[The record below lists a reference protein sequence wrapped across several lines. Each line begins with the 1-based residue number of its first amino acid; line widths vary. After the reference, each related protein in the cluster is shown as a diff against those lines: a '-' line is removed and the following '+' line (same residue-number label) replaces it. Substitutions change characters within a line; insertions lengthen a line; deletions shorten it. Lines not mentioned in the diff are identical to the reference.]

1 MNKKYFIFLVIALL
15 PVMIFCNTW
24 YVDCTVAQSGN
35 GTSPAE
41 AFQTIQEAID
51 CISVAEYDTIL
62 VYSGTY
68 NEEVVIGTGF
78 PNNITI
84 CSNYLITGDESYIET
99 TIIDGNGADS
109 GIVLL
114 GPDGCIICG
123 FTITDCYNNSEN
135 FAAGITIGYESYYI
149 NNTIIRN
156 CIIENCINYGT
167 GGGAIGINKGYNCKI
182 ESCIIE
188 NNIND
193 YDNIDGSNY
202 AGGIIANCSYYDFIL
217 DIKNCLINNNEGGG
231 VQIQNANNFD
241 FVLVID
247 NTLISNNTT
256 YDDGAGI
263 NLDLS
268 SLKMNLCTI
277 IGNNTSHDNDNCG
290 VSQCES
296 AMNSKKINNSIIL
309 NTTEFLEYDII
320 RFCGHLQDDDMVPN
334 SSNGS
339 EGNFETTAAECFV
352 SGDDLYHLCWDSPCI
367 DAGEFSGTGPESGM
381 DIGYVPCPHST
392 WTFTQNGGILP
403 VVYDWR
409 SFPRL
414 EVSDGEN
421 NGEFI
426 EACAM
431 LDKFEYPGTPTDVDI
446 WYESDGN
453 PDFYG
458 DWDDTNDEY
467 NWSLNPNNNFMCSTR
482 GYKFMVTDPDDNDS
496 LRVFGEICEPDT
508 DVPVVAGGTDDW
520 VGYFLEDTQYASTA
534 FNYYTFLKLDK
545 IMTKNWTAVKFKNTW
560 LMPAKATLSYGDL
573 VILSDNNQSTNFTF
587 QWQQPGREEIEP
599 YVRPVP
605 TYFSYNEDIDYMPIY
620 VEFGEEIPFEIGVYV
635 NGECRGAEVVDSDSL
650 FHIRAY
656 IYDEEP
662 GYEVQFVQ
670 YFGRNESRIVDYQ
683 VIRDPLRTGNE
694 KLITGN
700 LGEWSFISFTNP
712 LGEEVPS
719 IAKSLSAY
727 PNPFNPTV
735 QVCFA
740 LAEDGVANL
749 NVFNVKGQKVITLLK
764 SKMCTAGEDIN
775 QVWDGR
781 NELGKEVSGGI
792 YLISL
797 KANGKAQTQKVVL
810 LK

>member
-1 MNKKYFIFLVIALL
+1 MNKIYFILMAFFMLPILL
-15 PVMIFCNTW
+15 LSTTW
-24 YVDCTVAQSGN
+24 YVDCTVTSSGN

-41 AFQTIQEAID
+41 AFQTIMEAVD
-51 CISVAEYDTIL
+51 CQSLSEYDTIL
-62 VYSGTY
+62 ILPGTY
-68 NEEVVIGTGF
+68 NEVITLDNTK
-78 PNNITI
+78 PDNLTI
-84 CSNYLITGDESYIET
+84 CSNYLTTEDETYIES
-99 TIIDGNGADS
+99 TIIDGEGTNK
-109 GIVLL
+109 GILIS
-114 GPDGCIICG
+114 GPDGCTICG
-123 FTITDCYNNSEN
+123 LTITDCYSNLNYR
-135 FAAGITIGYESYYI
+135 AAGITIGSFI
-149 NNTIIRN
+149 STSSDTVIKN
-156 CIIENCINYGT
+156 CIITDCSNVYQ
-167 GGGAIGINKGYNCKI
+167 GGGGIRILKGPYCVI
-182 ESCIIE
+182 DSCTIE
-188 NNIND
+188 NNTNTLS
-193 YDNIDGSNY
+193 GSEG
-202 AGGIIANCSYYDFIL
+202 GGILIGYLGNYNYPT
-217 DIKNCLINNNEGGG
+217 IKNCI
-231 VQIQNANNFD
+231 IK
-241 FVLVID
+241 
-247 NTLISNNTT
+247 NNTGAIYIGPG
-256 YDDGAGI
+256 YDNFHDLLTIESSLICNNTDIHDGAGI
-263 NLDLS
+263 DLEYCCME
-268 SLKMNLCTI
+268 MNMCTI
-277 IGNNTSHDNDNCG
+277 VNNSSENPNFNPEG
-290 VSQCES
+290 ISQS
-296 AMNSKKINNSIIL
+296 PTTNPAVYKNINNSIIL
-309 NTTEFLEYDII
+309 NTAYFEDDDVIQY
-320 RFCGHLQDDDMVPN
+320 CGHLDDDDMEPDP
-334 SSNGS
+334 SNGS
-339 EGNFETTAAECFV
+339 TGNFETTAAECFV
-352 SGDDLYHLCWDSPCI
+352 TGDDLYHLCWDSPCI

-381 DIGYVPCPHST
+381 DIGYVPYPHST

-431 LDKFEYPGTPTDVDI
+431 LDKFENTGTPTDVDI
-446 WYESDGN
+446 WYESYED

-458 DWDDTNDEY
+458 NWVSGAYQWYINPY
-467 NWSLNPNNNFMCSTR
+467 NSFMCSTR

-508 DVPVVAGGTDDW
+508 YVPVVAGGDDDW
-520 VGYFLEDTQYASTA
+520 VGYFLRDTQYVSTA

-545 IMTKNWTAVKFKNTW
+545 IQTKNWTAVKFKNIW
-560 LMPAKATLSYGDL
+560 LIPAKATLSYGDL
-573 VILSDNNQSTNFTF
+573 VILSDNKQSTNFTF

-605 TYFSYNEDIDYMPIY
+605 TYFTYNEDPEYMPIFI
-620 VEFGEEIPFEIGVYV
+620 EFGEEVPLEIGVYV

-656 IYDEEP
+656 IYNEEP

-670 YFGRNESRIVDYQ
+670 YFGRNETKTVDYQ
-683 VIRDPLRTGNE
+683 VIKEPMRTGNE
-694 KLITGN
+694 KLVTGN

-712 LGEEVPS
+712 LEEEVPS
-719 IAKSLSAY
+719 TAKSLSAY

-740 LAEDGVANL
+740 LAEDGEADL

-764 SKMCTAGEDIN
+764 SKMCTAGEEIN

-797 KANGKAQTQKVVL
+797 KADGKVQTQKVVL